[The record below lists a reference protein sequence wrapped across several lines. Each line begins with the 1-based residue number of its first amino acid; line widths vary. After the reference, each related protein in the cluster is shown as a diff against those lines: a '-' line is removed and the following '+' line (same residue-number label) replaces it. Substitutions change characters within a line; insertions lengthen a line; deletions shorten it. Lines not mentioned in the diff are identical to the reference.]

1 MYYITEP
8 GFEEYNLYPN
18 ETEIPSL
25 YNEKFY
31 AEEKDIYES
40 RLLYYNISINEDLS
54 EECVDNCLL
63 CKKSDKIFCIVCRFD
78 YIIGLKDKGYF
89 KICFAEERYEDST
102 DTIISQ
108 KNEDLLKYG
117 LIINFT
123 SLYSNSTS
131 DEIYHLINGTIIP
144 YYSLIDIK
152 IYIIL
157 NNINSYQISDTEK
170 EHISLL
176 NGNGISPIDLGESEQ
191 ILKDV
196 YHIDNKSSL
205 IILKYLT
212 KEGNNVEI
220 TREYEVHHP
229 KTFQKLN
236 LSCCQNTTSIDIYVP
251 LVLNENL
258 NKIYNN
264 IINKGYN
271 PYDLNDKFYKEI
283 CTPYTS
289 ENGTDVLLDDR
300 EEFIYSSIINASLC
314 PDGCSYSE
322 YLLDK
327 KYIKCECNNNNSDIV
342 KLDLF
347 HFSGKNVYY
356 SFLSTLKS
364 TNYKVMKCFKLA
376 FDFKL
381 LYHNYGGIISLILFV
396 IYIIFMVYSIFKNVT
411 PIKSSI
417 SELVNSKLEKNID
430 ESNSKNNLDKNNN
443 IDLNLEQ
450 AHNPPKK
457 RKSRK
462 SKTKVDITQK
472 NDITKFQQ
480 KIEKES
486 IKASEQIFKHSPKIS
501 IKNEIN
507 SNNLELDKNK
517 KSEDIT
523 IKEINK
529 EEESKKNKILDNYEL
544 NNLDYDEACDLDNR
558 SYLKTYWSILLR
570 EHLILNTFFAWDDYN
585 LFYIKFEKFII
596 LFCTDM
602 TMNGL
607 FFVHE
612 SMHKKYIEGEDLT
625 FIQKIPQLLFTVIVN
640 KILEALLCF
649 FSMTDTYDYEIK
661 ELPKDKIDE
670 KIIGDILKCIKKKLI
685 GFFVFTCLLFL
696 FYWYF
701 ISAFCSVYQNT
712 QIIFLKDTLISFITS
727 AIEPFF
733 IYAFT
738 SFLRFISLSSY
749 CKKQYCSGF
758 VYKMSDII
766 PLF

>member
-1 MYYITEP
+1 
-8 GFEEYNLYPN
+8 
-18 ETEIPSL
+18 
-25 YNEKFY
+25 
-31 AEEKDIYES
+31 
-40 RLLYYNISINEDLS
+40 
-54 EECVDNCLL
+54 
-63 CKKSDKIFCIVCRFD
+63 
-78 YIIGLKDKGYF
+78 
-89 KICFAEERYEDST
+89 
-102 DTIISQ
+102 
-108 KNEDLLKYG
+108 
-117 LIINFT
+117 
-123 SLYSNSTS
+123 
-131 DEIYHLINGTIIP
+131 
-144 YYSLIDIK
+144 
-152 IYIIL
+152 
-157 NNINSYQISDTEK
+157 
-170 EHISLL
+170 
-176 NGNGISPIDLGESEQ
+176 
-191 ILKDV
+191 
-196 YHIDNKSSL
+196 
-205 IILKYLT
+205 
-212 KEGNNVEI
+212 
-220 TREYEVHHP
+220 
-229 KTFQKLN
+229 
-236 LSCCQNTTSIDIYVP
+236 
-251 LVLNENL
+251 
-258 NKIYNN
+258 
-264 IINKGYN
+264 
-271 PYDLNDKFYKEI
+271 
-283 CTPYTS
+283 
-289 ENGTDVLLDDR
+289 
-300 EEFIYSSIINASLC
+300 
-314 PDGCSYSE
+314 
-322 YLLDK
+322 
-327 KYIKCECNNNNSDIV
+327 
-342 KLDLF
+342 
-347 HFSGKNVYY
+347 
-356 SFLSTLKS
+356 
-364 TNYKVMKCFKLA
+364 
-376 FDFKL
+376 
-381 LYHNYGGIISLILFV
+381 
-396 IYIIFMVYSIFKNVT
+396 MVYSIFKNVT

-462 SKTKVDITQK
+462 SKTKVDVTQK

-480 KIEKES
+480 IIEKES
-486 IKASEQIFKHSPKIS
+486 IKASEQIFKPSTKIS

-529 EEESKKNKILDNYEL
+529 EEEQKKNKILDNYEL

-649 FSMTDTYDYEIK
+649 FSMTDSYYYEIK